1 MLLSLHIENIALI
14 SQADIDLS
22 PGFTSMTGET
32 GAGKSILVDSIY
44 FLSGSKSTSG
54 AKAASELI
62 RTGESECL
70 VSGTFSGIPED
81 VITKLSENGIEYDID
96 DDCLILTR
104 RMTLDGKGTC
114 RINGKA
120 VPMSLF
126 RQIASELVM
135 IHGQN
140 DSLAILDRSKH
151 EVYLD
156 SSPRGE
162 LAEKISEAKNNYQAL
177 YTELKKTEREIKQL
191 ESAEKE
197 KNRRMI
203 SLKFEI
209 NDITSAKIKDG
220 EEDSLLKKKAE
231 LRNSEKISSSLKTAV
246 KALDGLSKQRG
257 AVELLAIAS
266 TKAATASEY
275 IQELSTFAEKL
286 ESLRYEAEDVLKEI
300 KSYADEYEDD
310 PTEALNKTEARL
322 DAIYRMKLKYG
333 STEKEILEYL
343 SKIKK
348 EYASLNDSE
357 NEKAKLIEKRND
369 LYKESLL
376 ASSVLTE
383 LRKEAKSLL
392 EERMTERM
400 RYLDMKKTEFSV
412 SMIPAENG
420 ELLPGGAESIEFLIK
435 SNAGEPFK
443 PLSAIASGG
452 ELSRIMLSLQTVLT
466 YSGDIGTMVFDEIDT
481 GVSGST
487 SRKIGLCLRMLGE
500 NRQILCVTHSAQV
513 AAASNEQFKIKKEE
527 KDGRTFTSIRALS
540 GDERKRE
547 IARILGGLSVTE
559 ATLLSAEEM
568 LDTEKINNELESVES
583 NGAGQ

>member
-1 MLLSLHIENIALI
+1 MLQSLHIENIALI
-14 SQADIDLS
+14 RQADIDFTA
-22 PGFTSMTGET
+22 GFTSMTGET

-44 FLSGSKSTSG
+44 FLTGSKSTTG

-62 RTGESECL
+62 RTGENECV
-70 VSGTFSGIPED
+70 VSGTFCGIPEN
-81 VITKLSENGIEYDID
+81 VINELSENGIEYDTD

-104 RMTLDGKGTC
+104 RMTSDGKGTC
-114 RINGKA
+114 RINGKT
-120 VPMSLF
+120 VPMSFF
-126 RQIASELVM
+126 RTVASQLVM

-140 DSLAILDRSKH
+140 DSLSILDTSKH
-151 EVYLD
+151 EIYLD
-156 SSPRGE
+156 SSQSGE
-162 LAEKISEAKNNYQAL
+162 LSDKIADAKERYL
-177 YTELKKTEREIKQL
+177 GFYTELRKTEREIKQL

-197 KNRRMI
+197 KIRRMT

-220 EEDSLLKKKAE
+220 EEDLLLKKKEE
-231 LRNSEKISSSLKTAV
+231 LRNSEKISSALKTAV

-257 AVELLAIAS
+257 AIELLAIAS
-266 TKAATASEY
+266 TKTGVASEY
-275 IQELSTFAEKL
+275 IQELAPFAEKL
-286 ESLRYEAEDVLKEI
+286 ESLRYEAEDALKEI

-343 SKIKK
+343 SRIKK
-348 EYASLNDSE
+348 EYASLSDSE
-357 NEKAKLIEKRND
+357 NEKAKLVEKKDR
-369 LYKESLL
+369 LYKESVS
-376 ASSVLTE
+376 AAEVLTK
-383 LRKEAKSLL
+383 LRREAKTLL

-412 SMIPAENG
+412 NMIPAEEG
-420 ELLPGGAESIEFLIK
+420 ELLPSGRETIEFLIK
-435 SNAGEPFK
+435 PNAGEPFK
-443 PLSAIASGG
+443 PLSSIASGG

-487 SRKIGLCLRMLGE
+487 SRKIGLCLRMLG
-500 NRQILCVTHSAQV
+500 NTRQILCVTHSAQV

-527 KDGRTFTSIRALS
+527 KDGRTYTSIQILS

-568 LDTEKINNELESVES
+568 LDNDKINKELESVES
-583 NGAGQ
+583 NGAEQ